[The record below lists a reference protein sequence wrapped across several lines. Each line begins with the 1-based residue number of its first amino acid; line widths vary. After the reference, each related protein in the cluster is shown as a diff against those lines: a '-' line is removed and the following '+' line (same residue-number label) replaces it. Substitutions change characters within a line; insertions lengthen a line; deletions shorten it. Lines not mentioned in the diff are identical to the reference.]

1 MNFEATLTVQG
12 NTRPLQQAIASEARE
27 MTRSSITIT
36 EEKDKLV
43 LRVSAADATALRAS
57 VNTILK
63 LLQVYEKVAAIE

>member
-12 NTRPLQQAIASEARE
+12 YTRPLRQAIASEARE

-43 LRVSAADATALRAS
+43 LRVSATDATALRAS